1 MASIRELSDGITQ
14 LIAVASKSVVEV
26 RGRRR
31 PSTGIVWAPDRV
43 VTASHTVQR
52 EDGIVVVTPAGEERS
67 AGIVGRDPATDLVLL
82 KVTGGGLEPA
92 AWANVDAIG
101 VGTLVFPLGRR
112 GDSVRAALGIVAE
125 RGGAWQTSTGGHV
138 DTWLDV
144 DGSLPPGFSGG
155 PLLDADGT
163 VVGLNTSALTPRG
176 AVLTRSTV
184 ERIANRLEQFGTAAP
199 GYLGAGFYPGTLP
212 QDVAQVAG
220 QPDALM
226 TVSLEPGGPSTTA
239 GLLVGDALVRMD
251 GQPLTGLR
259 HLLAMLSAKG
269 AGANVVLTV
278 LRAGALQDLPLTLG
292 ARPRPSCG

>member
-1 MASIRELSDGITQ
+1 MASIRELSDSITG
-14 LIAVASKSVVEV
+14 LIAAASKSVVEV

-52 EDGIVVVTPAGEERS
+52 EDGIVVVSPNGDERS

-82 KVTGGGLEPA
+82 KVTDGGLEPA
-92 AWANVDAIG
+92 TWANADPIG
-101 VGTLVFPLGRR
+101 VGALVFPLGRQ
-112 GDSVRAALGIVAE
+112 GGSVRAALGIVAE
-125 RGGAWQTSTGGHV
+125 RGGAWQTSTGGAV

-144 DGSLPPGFSGG
+144 DGSLPAGFSGG
-155 PLLDADGT
+155 PLLDADGAI
-163 VVGLNTSALTPRG
+163 VGLNTSALTPRG

-184 ERIANRLEQFGTAAP
+184 ERIVDRLEKFGTAAP

-212 QDVAQVAG
+212 KDVSQVAG

-259 HLLAMLSAKG
+259 HLLALLSAKG

-278 LRAGALQDLPLTLG
+278 LRAGALQDIPLTLG

>member
-14 LIAVASKSVVEV
+14 LVAAAARSVVEV

-31 PSTGIVWAPDRV
+31 PATGIVWSADRV
-43 VTASHTVQR
+43 VTASHTIQR
-52 EDGIVVVTPAGEERS
+52 EDGIVVVSPDGQERS
-67 AGIVGRDPATDLVLL
+67 AGIVGRDPSTDLLLL
-82 KVTGGGLEPA
+82 KVTDGALEPA
-92 AWANVDAIG
+92 TWANADDIG

-112 GDSVRAALGIVAE
+112 AGQIRAAFGIVAE
-125 RGGAWQTSTGGHV
+125 RGGAWQTSTGGTV

-155 PLLDADGT
+155 PLLDADGR

-184 ERIANRLEQFGTAAP
+184 ERIVARLEQFGTAAP

-212 QDVAQVAG
+212 HDVAQIAG

-226 TVSLEPGGPSTTA
+226 TVSLEPGGPATSA
-239 GLLVGDALVRMD
+239 GLLVGDALIRMD

-259 HLLAMLSAKG
+259 HLLALLAAKG
-269 AGANVVLTV
+269 AGATVVLTV
-278 LRAGALQDLPLTLG
+278 LRASALQDVTLTLG
-292 ARPRPSCG
+292 ARPRPRCG